1 MAKQWNS
8 LFSWFHLC
16 CCRCGKMACFSF
28 LKMMMFI
35 FNSVIFLGGLT
46 LLGIGIWVK
55 VDGSSFVKVLGAAA
69 PQLLQ
74 LINVGYLC
82 IAVGT
87 FLLLMGFM
95 GCWGAMKESK
105 CLLLVFFVVILIL
118 FIAEVAGAVVVLLFS
133 SVADIFI
140 EHLKNW
146 AMKTLKED
154 YGRQEDI
161 TAIWETT
168 MKELECCGFN
178 SYTDFNNSY
187 FYETH
192 TEKYPSFCCS
202 INKECQESEVDHNK
216 QMPPMRDPGRYVCR
230 QQSARARVAV
240 AAQNGKRL
248 QLNMEIV

>member
-1 MAKQWNS
+1 
-8 LFSWFHLC
+8 
-16 CCRCGKMACFSF
+16 MACFSF

-216 QMPPMRDPGRYVCR
+216 QGCLNEFQVFL
-230 QQSARARVAV
+230 SS
-240 AAQNGKRL
+240 NGK
-248 QLNMEIV
+248 IVGGVALAIGVLELAALAVSLILYCQIGTNA